1 MILERNWACI
11 LCLASALWGIAAVP
25 PSAAQAA
32 TLVII
37 NNDAPGQGLNDPTP
51 ATPVGGNTGTSL
63 GAQRL
68 IAFQYAADFWGARLS
83 SSVTIQVGATFT
95 PLTCSSTSAVLGSA
109 GPSTFF
115 RDFTGAPVGSTW
127 YPVSLANALNGS
139 DLDPSNPAITAQF
152 NSAIGTTCSFPSTW
166 YYGLDGNPPGGQID
180 FVTVLLHELAHG
192 LGFLTIVDTA
202 SGEKALGFNDTFMLN
217 LENHGAMPADYPSMS
232 DAQRVVASTATGNL
246 HWVGANVEAASGI
259 LTAGTVGNHVQMF
272 APNPEQPASSVSHWD
287 TALTPNQL
295 LEPIYTGPNQNPVL
309 ELPLFQDIGWTLLNA
324 AAPPALV
331 VAPATNMAATGNQGG
346 PFTASFQYQV
356 SASTGTVNYSIS
368 GLPSWLT
375 VSPNP
380 GTVSTGTTVTFAVN
394 SNANSLAAAMYN
406 ATITFTNTDTGRG
419 TQTRMATLTVTP
431 RKLHVSPSNNIAA
444 SGQQG
449 GPFTPSSFSYS
460 LSAATG
466 TVKYSITNLPSWLTA
481 SPTSGTLTTRATSV
495 AFRINTTAADKLKA
509 GTYISSINLNDTTDN
524 QITPLSATLNVAPK
538 HYTIAV
544 SALPSADGTVSG
556 GGTFLAGT
564 SQTVTA
570 TPSGTHSFVHWTQSG
585 RIVSTSESYT
595 FTLNANVTLVAD
607 FK

>member
-1 MILERNWACI
+1 
-11 LCLASALWGIAAVP
+11 
-25 PSAAQAA
+25 
-32 TLVII
+32 
-37 NNDAPGQGLNDPTP
+37 
-51 ATPVGGNTGTSL
+51 
-63 GAQRL
+63 
-68 IAFQYAADFWGARLS
+68 
-83 SSVTIQVGATFT
+83 
-95 PLTCSSTSAVLGSA
+95 
-109 GPSTFF
+109 
-115 RDFTGAPVGSTW
+115 
-127 YPVSLANALNGS
+127 
-139 DLDPSNPAITAQF
+139 
-152 NSAIGTTCSFPSTW
+152 
-166 YYGLDGNPPGGQID
+166 
-180 FVTVLLHELAHG
+180 LAHG

-217 LENHGAMPADYPSMS
+217 LENHGAMPPDYPSMS
-232 DAQRVVASTATGNL
+232 DAQRVAASTATGNL

-287 TALTPNQL
+287 TAPTPNQL
-295 LEPIYTGPNQNPVL
+295 LEPVYTGPNQNPVL
-309 ELPLFQDIGWTLLNA
+309 ELPLFQDIGWTLLNT
-324 AAPPALV
+324 AAPPTLV
-331 VAPATNMAATGNQGG
+331 VAPATDMAATLNQGG
-346 PFTASFQYQV
+346 PVTASFQYQL

-368 GLPSWLT
+368 GLPSWLS

-380 GTVSTGTTVTFAVN
+380 GTVSTGTTVTFTVN
-394 SNANSLAAAMYN
+394 SNANSLAAATYN

-419 TQTRMATLTVTP
+419 TQTRMATLTVNP
-431 RKLHVSPSNNIAA
+431 RRLQVSPSKNIAA

-466 TVKYSITNLPSWLTA
+466 TVKYSITNVPSWLTA

-495 AFRINTTAADKLKA
+495 TFRINTTAADKLKA
-509 GTYISSINLNDTTDN
+509 STYISSINFNDTTDN
-524 QITPLSATLNVAPK
+524 QITPLSATLNVAPR

-544 SALPSADGTVSG
+544 SASPSADGTVSG
-556 GGTFLAGT
+556 GGTFLAGS